1 MKKIKNHKKNA
12 MIETENVLLIL
23 AAIVVL
29 FVVVGA
35 VYTGVNAIMTTTKVN
50 NITKQQNTLQTDYT
64 DANPTNT
71 VTPVTAQ

>member
-12 MIETENVLLIL
+12 IIETENVLLIL

-35 VYTGVNAIMTTTKVN
+35 IYTGVNAVITTTKVN
-50 NITKQQNTLQTDYT
+50 NITKQQNTIQTDYT
-64 DANPTNT
+64 EATSTNT
-71 VTPVTAQ
+71 VTPANNK